1 MFNADEESVM
11 RRQRRQ
17 PQTLL
22 ARRVWTVLAR
32 RGWRRLP
39 VVGSFVV
46 GSLVIGVLG
55 VAAPSVGADTF
66 CDLSPTAEGVGID
79 FSRPLAEIR
88 SSASNRL
95 PFFQTIINALPA
107 NTPKFVRSLY
117 AGDLRIVTAAQKVTT
132 TKQAQQLAQQ
142 SVALS
147 TTTLGRAAVKW
158 ITKRCAVPDTIDVI
172 TIGPDTKVPKT
183 TTSPTNPANPAR
195 QTTPTSAKAST
206 FNPCSIITRQ
216 DATTALEADP
226 GPGDSTPTPGGGQ
239 CSYGTDGGAIILNV
253 VKGPSA
259 LGNSAKEAVN
269 RMNAG
274 ALASKAQDTKG
285 EIIYDTLPGIGDGA
299 FVIGTGTSPDK
310 GFTSASVAFYKGDT
324 LVTILLSFHPA
335 DRNPVTQV
343 TNLAKTVAT
352 LVPR

>member
-1 MFNADEESVM
+1 M

-17 PQTLL
+17 PWPLL
-22 ARRVWTVLAR
+22 APRARTGLAPR
-32 RGWRRLP
+32 SWRPRAI
-39 VVGSFVV
+39 VATFVV
-46 GSLVIGVLG
+46 GSLVVGVLG
-55 VAAPSVGADTF
+55 IATPSAQADTF

-88 SSASNRL
+88 TSASNRL
-95 PFFQTIINALPA
+95 PFFQNIIKALPA
-107 NTPKFVRSLY
+107 NTPKSVRALY

-132 TKQAQQLAQQ
+132 TKQTQQLAQQ

-147 TTTLGRAAVKW
+147 TTTSGRAAVKW
-158 ITKRCAVPDTIDVI
+158 ITKRCSIPDTIDVI

-183 TTSPTNPANPAR
+183 TTPPTKPANPAR
-195 QTTPTSAKAST
+195 QTTPTSAKAPTGT

-216 DATTALEADP
+216 NATTALEADP
-226 GPGDSTPTPGGGQ
+226 GAGDSTATPAGGQ
-239 CSYGTDGGAIILNV
+239 CSYSTDGGAIILNV

-269 RMNAG
+269 RINAS

-310 GFTSASVAFYKGDT
+310 GFTSASLAFYKGDT

-335 DRNPVTQV
+335 DRNPVTHV

-352 LVPR
+352 LLPR